1 MTIPNQRF
9 SLNIRRS
16 FTTFFK
22 TAFEIPNSMSGKV
35 NYGDS
40 SFDASVVDEWVV
52 LGFLAE
58 MAGKKG
64 FTMVQVDVLTLVAGR
79 RSGGD
84 RYGTTCQQLAD
95 KVHAALHVDS
105 MPLYDFT
112 SNPRAPTLL
121 TGKKLVVQSSNGV
134 FREPEEV
141 KGLLMEEGLNRIVL
155 TYRLLTLGD
164 YAKVNSYYD

>member
-1 MTIPNQRF
+1 MAITKQRL

-16 FTTFFK
+16 FTTYFK
-22 TAFEIPNSMSGKV
+22 TAFEIPNSMKGKV

-40 SFDASVVDEWVV
+40 SFDASPMDEWVV
-52 LGFLAE
+52 IGFLAD

-79 RSGGD
+79 RPSGD

-95 KVHAALHVDS
+95 KVHAALHVDA
-105 MPLYDFT
+105 MQLYDFT
-112 SNPRAPTLL
+112 SNPNVPILL
-121 TGKKLVVQSSNGV
+121 AGKKLVVQNSSGV

-141 KGLLMEEGLNRIVL
+141 KSLSIEENLNRIAL
-155 TYRLLTLGD
+155 TYRLITLGD
-164 YAKVNSYYD
+164 FAKVNSYYD

>member
-1 MTIPNQRF
+1 MTIPKQRI

-16 FTTFFK
+16 FTMFFK
-22 TAFEIPNSMSGKV
+22 TAFEIPNSMQGKV

-40 SFDASVVDEWVV
+40 SFDASSVDDWVV
-52 LGFLAE
+52 LSFLSE

-64 FTMVQVDVLTLVAGR
+64 FTMVQVDALTLVAGR
-79 RSGGD
+79 RAGGD
-84 RYGTTCQQLAD
+84 RFGTTCQQLAD
-95 KVHAALHVDS
+95 KIHKALHVDAV
-105 MPLYDFT
+105 PLYDFT
-112 SNPRAPTLL
+112 TTPSAPTILA
-121 TGKKLVVQSSNGV
+121 GKKLVVQNSAGI

-141 KGLLMEEGLNRIVL
+141 KSLAIEEGLNRIVL

>member
-1 MTIPNQRF
+1 MTIPNQRI

-22 TAFEIPNSMSGKV
+22 TAFEIPNSMQGKV

-40 SFDASVVDEWVV
+40 SFDSSVVNEWVV
-52 LGFLAE
+52 LKFLAE

-64 FTMVQVDVLTLVAGR
+64 FSMVQVDVLSLVAGR
-79 RSGGD
+79 RTGGD

-95 KVHAALHVDS
+95 KVHEALHVDS

-112 SNPRAPTLL
+112 SNPSAPSLL
-121 TGKKLVVQSSNGV
+121 TGKKLVIQNSAGV
-134 FREPEEV
+134 FREPEETR
-141 KGLLMEEGLNRIVL
+141 GLSMEEGLNRIVL
-155 TYRLLTLGD
+155 TYRLATLGD
-164 YAKVNSYYD
+164 YAKVTSYYD

>member
-1 MTIPNQRF
+1 MTVPAQRK

-22 TAFEIPNSMSGKV
+22 TAFEIPSSMQGKV

-40 SFDASVVDEWVV
+40 SFDVSPLDEWVV
-52 LGFLAE
+52 IGFLSD

-64 FTMVQVDVLTLVAGR
+64 FSMVQVDVLTLAAGR
-79 RSGGD
+79 RTGGD

-112 SNPRAPTLL
+112 SNPSAPSLL
-121 TGKKLVVQSSNGV
+121 ARKKLVVQNSSGI
-134 FREPEEV
+134 FREPDEV
-141 KGLLMEEGLNRIVL
+141 KSLTMEEGLNRIVL
-155 TYRLLTLGD
+155 TYRLLTISD